1 MLIISPT
8 GFCSCRD
15 QTLQLSTMKS
25 KRKNE
30 NHVKIGRCFVGNQLI
45 LRRTLAV
52 PTKAIFYKNPILMTI
67 PSFSYHTSLILQSAP
82 TTISASFKCLIPQ
95 SCQISLFRSW
105 HFSSFHLPFYTV
117 CDPMVKQYPQY
128 FWLMFLPIRSW
139 LFSNLPHK

>member
-1 MLIISPT
+1 MVDVLWGINLT
-8 GFCSCRD
+8 C
-15 QTLQLSTMKS
+15 
-25 KRKNE
+25 
-30 NHVKIGRCFVGNQLI
+30 
-45 LRRTLAV
+45 RTLAV

-82 TTISASFKCLIPQ
+82 TTTSASFKCLIPQ

-139 LFSNLPHK
+139 LFSGLPHITMITTCTLLHSHISSSYFKSSYVGLFSLFFPWF